1 MISTSDFIKLPFT
14 PDLTESGIAYA
25 TRTLAHGSDPGGSQ
39 FLRLRRSV
47 SAVAVELAFRRYLVE
62 CKVPFDIK
70 RTQPFSDSDRYD
82 VTLGGHR
89 CNIQTNLTSKR
100 NLITVIRNNPGELL
114 QAPALIPE
122 DQLSGVSQNNKDLY
136 LFAFLLGFATNS
148 VEDIQKAL
156 NAGQKIYPL
165 HPLRTAWSHPEICV
179 TFQKLSLKSE
189 ATTAITV
196 EIGGLDANRNFITEK
211 LTLSPSKR
219 SFAEN
224 TYYSLAY
231 IHTQDMPETRV
242 GLHSPDKGEPYLI
255 LPHEWDNIWIYG
267 LEIWLTGYMD
277 QDEFRHKAS
286 TSLTGSRIFQYSQ
299 TRLKSLSMPV
309 KELHPLDNL
318 FKQVKNWEQYRKP
331 W

>member
-1 MISTSDFIKLPFT
+1 MDT
-14 PDLTESGIAYA
+14 
-25 TRTLAHGSDPGGSQ
+25 GGSQ

-47 SAVAVELAFRRYLVE
+47 SAIAVELAFRRILSE
-62 CKVPFDIK
+62 RKVPFDIK

-89 CNIQTNLTSKR
+89 CNIQTNLTSRR
-100 NLITVIRNNPGELL
+100 NLITALRNNPGELL
-114 QAPALIPE
+114 QAPALIQE
-122 DQLSGVSQNNKDLY
+122 DQLSSVNSNTKDLY
-136 LFAFLLGFATNS
+136 LFAFLLGITTNS
-148 VEDIQKAL
+148 VEDIRKAL

-165 HPLRTAWSHPEICV
+165 HPLRITWAHPQIWAPLL
-179 TFQKLSLKSE
+179 KLSLKSE
-189 ATTAITV
+189 SSTAITV

-231 IHTQDMPETRV
+231 IHTHDMPETRI

-255 LPHEWDNIWIYG
+255 LPHEWENIWIYG

-277 QDEFRHKAS
+277 QDEFRRKAS
-286 TSLTGSRIFQYSQ
+286 TNLTGSRIFQYSQ
-299 TRLKSLSMPV
+299 TQLKSLSIPV
-309 KELHPLDNL
+309 KELHALDNL
-318 FKQVKNWEQYRKP
+318 FKQVKNWELNRKT